1 MNKTL
6 IIALLSIC
14 IVYAD
19 SYKELPWESL
29 KGKTEA
35 YDDVF
40 KRLNHDQ
47 NYYYFAYE
55 RVRVLQEISPESVTE
70 NMKKKLV
77 DIKRMFAQVNVDVE
91 KLYQVKESIL
101 ALRKK
106 DEETLN
112 PMLEG
117 QSISISGFM
126 LPQGD
131 KEKSIQTFY
140 IIPPD
145 RGHKH
150 SYGEP
155 VFNQKILVKLPK
167 DKPTDMLY
175 VPITVKGKLH
185 IDKVDSKGYS
195 LIADSFSK
203 YERKQSTERH
213 YEKNLSDTHHH

>member
-1 MNKTL
+1 MNKILL
-6 IIALLSIC
+6 IAFLSIG

-19 SYKELPWESL
+19 GYKELSWDSL

-55 RVRVLQEISPESVTE
+55 RVRVLQEMSPQSVTE

-77 DIKRMFAQVNVDVE
+77 DIKKMFAQVNVDVE
-91 KLYQVKESIL
+91 KLYEVKESIL
-101 ALRKK
+101 VLRKK

-117 QSISISGFM
+117 QSVTISGFM

-131 KEKSIQTFY
+131 KEKSLQTFY
-140 IIPPD
+140 LIPPD
-145 RGHKH
+145 REHKH

-167 DKPTDMLY
+167 STNMLY

-185 IDKVDSKGYS
+185 IDKENSKGYWLTTTS
-195 LIADSFSK
+195 LSK
-203 YERKQSTERH
+203 YKRK
-213 YEKNLSDTHHH
+213 